1 MLDRS
6 RPFGSRFP
14 RSLACV
20 LTAVA
25 SLALASTGCE
35 DPKPAETPPEL
46 RKGVEQAKETF
57 LEREEPTDPP
67 SSPTDPA
74 DDGTEQPAPMPT
86 DSADGGGD
94 RPSSRPDLRPT
105 APTDGSRD
113 DVPPST
119 VGAESAS
126 DGLVEKSPA
135 DRWTL
140 FRGNRSSTGVS
151 SATLPEKFEVA
162 WEYELPKGGF
172 ESSPIIANDV
182 VYLCDWDGRVVALN
196 LISGEEIW
204 QIKVDDSFTASPA
217 YDDGRLYVGGVYGM
231 VFCFDAK
238 TGAELWK
245 FETGAEI
252 NSGANFYEDVVL
264 IGSQDHFLYA
274 LDSKMGTEKWKFEIA
289 DQIRCTPTIVGSRT
303 FLAGCDGKLH
313 VVDVQKGDPLG
324 EAPIDSPTGATPAA
338 VGDFVYFGTHGGVV
352 FCVNWKTIEEVWRH
366 TPESKAEF
374 RNSAAATEEI
384 IVVASRS
391 RIVLGLDR
399 ATGEPKWSYTAS
411 DPIESSPLAVGNR
424 VFLGTMGGTVLAL
437 SLDKGEVVW
446 EYELGGS
453 IVASP
458 AVAEGRLIIADDDG
472 KVYCFAAPAAP

>member
-6 RPFGSRFP
+6 RRFGSLFP
-14 RSLACV
+14 RSFACLLAAFAV
-20 LTAVA
+20 VAVA
-25 SLALASTGCE
+25 LTGCDDATE
-35 DPKPAETPPEL
+35 PTPVVSPPVVQETPAE
-46 RKGVEQAKETF
+46 KVAAAD
-57 LEREEPTDPP
+57 PTAPAP
-67 SSPTDPA
+67 LATDPA
-74 DDGTEQPAPMPT
+74 GDGQERPAPMPT
-86 DSADGGGD
+86 DPQDDGADHPSE
-94 RPSSRPDLRPT
+94 RPELRPT
-105 APTDGSRD
+105 ASTDAAAD
-113 DVPPST
+113 DAEPPGVAT
-119 VGAESAS
+119 DLSA
-126 DGLVEKSPA
+126 GEVVVEKSPA
-135 DRWTL
+135 DSWTL

-151 SATLPEKFEVA
+151 SATLPGKLDVA
-162 WEYELPKGGF
+162 WEYELEKGGF
-172 ESSPIIANDV
+172 ESSPVIANEV
-182 VYLCDWDGRVVALN
+182 VYLADWDGRVVALN
-196 LISGEEIW
+196 LTNGEELW

-238 TGAELWK
+238 TGEDLWK

-274 LDSKMGTEKWKFEIA
+274 LDAKTGAEKWKFEIA

-324 EAPIDSPTGATPAA
+324 EVPIDSPTGATPAA
-338 VGDFVYFGTHGGVV
+338 VGDFVYFGTHAGDV

-384 IVVASRS
+384 VVVASRS

-399 ATGEPKWSYTAS
+399 LTGEPKWNYAAA
-411 DPIESSPLAVGNR
+411 DPIEGSPVVVGSR

-472 KVYCFAAPAAP
+472 KVYCFAAPK

>member
-1 MLDRS
+1 MSGRS
-6 RPFGSRFP
+6 RRFGSLRAFAP
-14 RSLACV
+14 STAFAISFFGWCGCDASAGWKSSPPLSPVYVADDDELAAEV
-20 LTAVA
+20 
-25 SLALASTGCE
+25 
-35 DPKPAETPPEL
+35 PAENV
-46 RKGVEQAKETF
+46 RQQK
-57 LEREEPTDPP
+57 
-67 SSPTDPA
+67 
-74 DDGTEQPAPMPT
+74 
-86 DSADGGGD
+86 
-94 RPSSRPDLRPT
+94 RPT
-105 APTDGSRD
+105 AADPPAKPDDEPHSSEASKPTQPFPAPTDRATDAAAAPRVEAGQDSGK
-113 DVPPST
+113 V
-119 VGAESAS
+119 V
-126 DGLVEKSPA
+126 LEKSPA
-135 DRWTL
+135 DSWTL

-151 SATLPEKFEVA
+151 AATLPEKLDVA

-172 ESSPIIANDV
+172 EASPIVANDV
-182 VYLCDWDGRVVALN
+182 VYLADWDGRVVALN
-196 LISGEEIW
+196 LASGEELW

-238 TGAELWK
+238 SGKELWK

-252 NSGANFYEDVVL
+252 NSGANFYEGVVL

-274 LDSKMGTEKWKFEIA
+274 LDAKSGEEKWKFEIA

-324 EAPIDSPTGATPAA
+324 EVPIDSPTGATPAA
-338 VGDFVYFGTHGGVV
+338 VGDFVYFGTHGGDV
-352 FCVNWKTIEEVWRH
+352 FCVNWKTIKEVWRH

-374 RNSAAATEEI
+374 RNSAAATENVV
-384 IVVASRS
+384 VVASRN
-391 RIVLGLDR
+391 RVILGLDR
-399 ATGEPKWSYTAS
+399 ASGEPKWSQTAS
-411 DPIESSPLAVGNR
+411 DAIEGSPVVVGNR

-458 AVAEGRLIIADDDG
+458 AVAKGRLIIADDDG
-472 KVYCFAAPAAP
+472 KVYCFAAP